1 MVYAT
6 YPAIKRVHTEVPME
20 ATMKQFSSTV
30 SGQVSELGEFLMA
43 LHKNERGDNENLG
56 RLLILALILI
66 PLVILIVFFG
76 QQIADA
82 ARTKWDELVGKPVAP
97 NTN

>member
-1 MVYAT
+1 MRTFAYVDNGY
-6 YPAIKRVHTEVPME
+6 I
-20 ATMKQFSSTV
+20 
-30 SGQVSELGEFLMA
+30 SELAGLMSA
-43 LHKNERGDNENLG
+43 LHADERGDNENLG

-66 PLVILIVFFG
+66 PLIILIVFFG

-82 ARTKWDELVGKPVAP
+82 ARTKWDELTGKPVKP